1 MNLKLIN
8 NMSLNQLMTVYMFDS
23 RTSVLTND
31 TVDMI
36 YLKNILMI
44 RCFVDS
50 YFSVVLLIYCTLVAR
65 LEYSCDLKYV
75 MTI

>member
-36 YLKNILMI
+36 YLKKDFNDSFFRRFIFFGCTVDIL
-44 RCFVDS
+44 
-50 YFSVVLLIYCTLVAR
+50 YFSCTIR
-65 LEYSCDLKYV
+65 
-75 MTI
+75 I